1 MIMRFQ
7 SEYEKNQQKTEKK
20 EIDINKQE
28 TWDSISE
35 NYDMIQ
41 GAQLSNSFIILMALN
56 EVRTTA
62 KHNSNIGTHIKKE

>member
-1 MIMRFQ
+1 MAARYNNIGLVLENIVNRKEALGQ
-7 SEYEKNQQKTEKK
+7 K

-41 GAQLSNSFIILMALN
+41 GA
-56 EVRTTA
+56 R
-62 KHNSNIGTHIKKE
+62 